1 MPSVASSTAR
11 CTVRRGLRDSSAS
24 GAAPSNPP
32 NASTVYTDPAI
43 TPVRPLYPLGV
54 WPVPKTLSV
63 LWLPA
68 CTTKKIAST
77 RKTAISVAPR
87 IVPSLADVR
96 MP

>member
-11 CTVRRGLRDSSAS
+11 CTVRRGSRVSSAS

-54 WPVPKTLSV
+54 
-63 LWLPA
+63 
-68 CTTKKIAST
+68 
-77 RKTAISVAPR
+77 
-87 IVPSLADVR
+87 
-96 MP
+96 